1 MMRCLIWP
9 CSYMLARYAETTM
22 ELYFFQKTLKLILAV
37 KMYSSVRENYGR
49 SQASL
54 HRPEALRN
62 MIINYN

>member
-1 MMRCLIWP
+1 
-9 CSYMLARYAETTM
+9 MLARYAETTM

-37 KMYSSVRENYGR
+37 KLYSSVRENYGR